1 MKKFLLLKFVQ
12 DFSKRLL
19 AYLILVLPC
28 IILFKTFYICIKSNN
43 YHPLFFT
50 QELISNIPIIGSKI
64 LNLIYGNNIILSQD
78 IIITN
83 QDISNLIFVGGIG
96 GSFGWNLFNF
106 ITLLFEN
113 EGKISL
119 TLNMNDSSNIGGSS
133 EPRKGSGLT
142 GSSGSG
148 SGSGT
153 NKHTESIKEGRIIS
167 DSDFESDEDI
177 PKNPYPYSDS
187 DSDHNESD
195 VSKFINTNLDE
206 FAKRAERLTTDEL
219 VETLNTIEEMKR
231 LYEESKVPSAKEQ
244 ISILTIKEEICA
256 EVIEKKLLEEDTNED
271 FTEGKGKGKDN

>member
-96 GSFGWNLFNF
+96 GSFG
-106 ITLLFEN
+106 
-113 EGKISL
+113 
-119 TLNMNDSSNIGGSS
+119 
-133 EPRKGSGLT
+133 
-142 GSSGSG
+142 
-148 SGSGT
+148 
-153 NKHTESIKEGRIIS
+153 
-167 DSDFESDEDI
+167 
-177 PKNPYPYSDS
+177 
-187 DSDHNESD
+187 
-195 VSKFINTNLDE
+195 
-206 FAKRAERLTTDEL
+206 
-219 VETLNTIEEMKR
+219 
-231 LYEESKVPSAKEQ
+231 
-244 ISILTIKEEICA
+244 
-256 EVIEKKLLEEDTNED
+256 
-271 FTEGKGKGKDN
+271 